1 MQETVDGKSINLRRK
16 LFEQKER
23 KQKISNPHPLHL
35 REQIRGH
42 PIHYRIEKDIF
53 VLKNKIFLKLMNVMV
68 SIQRLQFVRRV

>member
-1 MQETVDGKSINLRRK
+1 M
-16 LFEQKER
+16 
-23 KQKISNPHPLHL
+23 
-35 REQIRGH
+35 GH